1 MRRRTMICA
10 AVVAMVLLTGG
21 CGEEA
26 KEQEPLAAEEAAG
39 EGQDAGEAAGSE
51 NGEEIADGKS
61 TDGDSEKEK
70 TGSTAADEDLTGGT
84 DDKDTDSPEEAVLKE
99 RFGENCIASQTFAI
113 ELNGCEAELWF
124 VPYAPF
130 DEHSAFH
137 AQVMRDGEV
146 FAELSS
152 DYVPEN
158 AAGNP
163 FSSLD
168 AVSFWDVNFDGLTDI
183 VMIATYGD
191 AQVGIVY
198 YGDHFQYSDGSESWS
213 FQCREKLSD
222 CVTAYAKSLTI
233 PGIRALLSNGKRNG
247 EFADYAEAYE
257 TMIDLAVM
265 ERGGEGDDDFLF
277 DLIYVDE
284 DEIPELVSGLRG
296 YYVNLYTYEDGTLY
310 QLMDSW
316 AYGAMGNAGYE
327 YAPGDNSIRNY
338 NADYAGAIMDTTY
351 MRINDRHEIET
362 MVWIETYQ
370 FDDVNGNGIPD
381 EGEDYEGTGASFIN
395 GKEVSEEEMAAV
407 YPKYDMGNYQMIIGT
422 KTAEEVRRELR
433 ESK

>member
-1 MRRRTMICA
+1 MKRRAILYMA
-10 AVVAMVLLTGG
+10 AVVIALLTGG
-21 CGEEA
+21 CGERVG
-26 KEQEPLAAEEAAG
+26 EQETHTAEETAE
-39 EGQDAGEAAGSE
+39 EGQKAGQTEPE
-51 NGEEIADGKS
+51 NGEESADGKS
-61 TDGDSEKEK
+61 TDGDSGEET
-70 TGSTAADEDLTGGT
+70 TGSAATDEDLTGGT
-84 DDKDTDSPEEAVLKE
+84 DDKDTDSPEEAALKE
-99 RFGENCIASQTFAI
+99 RFGLNCIASQTFAI
-113 ELNGCEAELWF
+113 ELNGCEEELWF

-152 DYVPEN
+152 DYVPGS

-191 AQVGIVY
+191 VQVGTVY
-198 YGDHFQYSDGSESWS
+198 YGDHYQYYDGSESWS

-222 CVTAYAKSLTI
+222 YVTAYAKPLTI
-233 PGIRALLSNGKRNG
+233 PGIRELLSNGKRNG
-247 EFADYAEAYE
+247 EFESYAEAYE
-257 TMIDLAVM
+257 AMIDLTVIEQGD
-265 ERGGEGDDDFLF
+265 ERNDSFLY

-284 DEIPELVSGLRG
+284 DEIPELVSGLNG

-310 QLMDSW
+310 KLMDDW

-338 NADYAGAIMDTTY
+338 NADYAGAIMDT
-351 MRINDRHEIET
+351 
-362 MVWIETYQ
+362 
-370 FDDVNGNGIPD
+370 
-381 EGEDYEGTGASFIN
+381 
-395 GKEVSEEEMAAV
+395 
-407 YPKYDMGNYQMIIGT
+407 
-422 KTAEEVRRELR
+422 
-433 ESK
+433 